1 MKRLL
6 ALAVLFLFLLKAQGA
21 LQKAYYLTKNGD
33 SVHGK
38 IEVRTMK
45 YFEDSVNYYEL
56 QYGVL
61 FVESGGKVIFI
72 RPNESLKEIG
82 FWFGGKV
89 RKMHCLVRREAAGT
103 FNVKKKKFIFLS
115 LALNGPMAIYSVV
128 HKKIFKF
135 IGFYSD
141 ISFYSR
147 KEKKHVRWNLR
158 RSTDD
163 FRWLAGSCMEAE
175 HFARNK
181 GIFALEDAFEFV
193 YTYNKYCSE

>member
-1 MKRLL
+1 MKRFLATLL
-6 ALAVLFLFLLKAQGA
+6 FFLILSNVQAL
-21 LQKAYYLTKNGD
+21 LQKAYYLTKSGD

-38 IEVRTMK
+38 IDVRTMK
-45 YFEDSVNYYEL
+45 YYEDSVNYYEL

-61 FVESGGKVIFI
+61 FVESHGKVIYI

-89 RKMHCLVRREAAGT
+89 RKMHCLVRREAAGSIM
-103 FNVKKKKFIFLS
+103 VKKKKFIFLP
-115 LALNGPMAIYSVV
+115 LALNGPMSIYSIM

-135 IGFYSD
+135 FGYYSD

-147 KEKKHVRWNLR
+147 KEHKHVRWNLR

-175 HFARNK
+175 SFARNK

-193 YTYNKYCSE
+193 YTYNKYCD

>member
-6 ALAVLFLFLLKAQGA
+6 ALAVLFLFLLNAQGA

-61 FVESGGKVIFI
+61 FVESGGKVIYI

-89 RKMHCLVRREAAGT
+89 RKMHCLNTKEAAGLVM
-103 FNVKKKKFIFLS
+103 VKKRKYIFLS
-115 LALNGPMAIYSVV
+115 LALNGPMSIYSVV
-128 HKKIFKF
+128 NKKVFRF
-135 IGFYSD
+135 IGYYSD

-147 KEKKHVRWNLR
+147 KERKHIRWNLR

-175 HFARNK
+175 NFARNK
-181 GIFALEDAFEFV
+181 GIFTLEDAFEFV